1 MKTAFIGTGVMGSP
15 MAQNLLK
22 AGHTV
27 TVYNRTVAKTAEAV
41 AAGASAAD
49 TIAQAV
55 KHAEVIMTMVGLP
68 QDVNEV
74 YFGED
79 GILNHAKPGALL
91 IDMTTTDPEISK
103 RIFEE
108 AKARGL
114 EALDAPVSGGDVGA
128 KAGTLSIMVGG
139 NEDSFIKAMPIF
151 EAMGSNILYEGRA
164 GAGQHTKMANQIA
177 IAGALSGVAEA
188 VAYGRAKGLDLET
201 MLRSI
206 GAGAAGSWQMDNLG
220 PKMVVGDFAPGFF
233 IKHIVKDLN
242 IADKEAIASGLSLGV
257 LEEALANLTAL
268 EAQGDGQLGTQAII
282 RHYEKS

>member
-27 TVYNRTVAKTAEAV
+27 TVYNRTAAKTAEAV

-151 EAMGSNILYEGRA
+151 EAMGSNILYEGGA

-220 PKMVVGDFAPGFF
+220 PKMAVGDFAPGFF

>member
-27 TVYNRTVAKTAEAV
+27 TVYNRTAPKTAEAV

-151 EAMGSNILYEGRA
+151 EAMGSNILYEGGA

-220 PKMVVGDFAPGFF
+220 PKMAVGDFAPGFF

-242 IADKEAIASGLSLGV
+242 IADKEAHTSGLSLGV
-257 LEEALANLTAL
+257 LEEALANLKAL

>member
-1 MKTAFIGTGVMGSP
+1 MKTALIGTGVMGSP

-27 TVYNRTVAKTAEAV
+27 TVYNRTAAKTAEAV

-55 KHAEVIMTMVGLP
+55 KHAEVVITMVGLP

-151 EAMGSNILYEGRA
+151 EAMGSNILYEGGA

-220 PKMVVGDFAPGFF
+220 PKMAVGDFAPGFF

-242 IADKEAIASGLSLGV
+242 IADKEAHTSGLSLGV
-257 LEEALANLTAL
+257 LEEALANLKAL